1 MIYFLLQNCTDQ
13 IKGLYKTRLAT
24 FYLTIKLKHLLES
37 FLFLPGENV
46 AHFVIVVVISVVVVD
61 DAEVDANDDAD
72 VVEGG
77 VKVSGDA
84 IASATK

>member
-46 AHFVIVVVISVVVVD
+46 AHFVIVVVSGVVVD

-77 VKVSGDA
+77 VKISGDA